1 MKKFQS
7 AALISFGPSSEA
19 APSTATPLVADY
31 WIGSEKELTPCGPS
45 NQICYNFICSS
56 ATKSPARLHLAVH
69 PLALCAAFLRFFLRH
84 RKKIANFGHV
94 FNCGI
99 SACWLRALLVYP
111 TRVTAVIQ
119 STWTLSAPQRQQNE
133 NVKFQTLRVYKSP
146 GTGCNTKWN
155 MFQNFVKCAS
165 AVIEIIPAVERE
177 EEKCKTKETHF
188 AVQLHL

>member
-1 MKKFQS
+1 MHTACCAPQRENKNKNFFGFTATPVVVLRRSLHMRRINLKKFQS
-7 AALISFGPSSEA
+7 AAVISFGPSSEA
-19 APSTATPLVADY
+19 VPSTATPLVADY

-119 STWTLSAPQRQQNE
+119 ST
-133 NVKFQTLRVYKSP
+133 
-146 GTGCNTKWN
+146 
-155 MFQNFVKCAS
+155 
-165 AVIEIIPAVERE
+165 
-177 EEKCKTKETHF
+177 
-188 AVQLHL
+188 

>member
-1 MKKFQS
+1 MHTACCAPQRENKNKKIFGFTATPVVVLRRSLHMRRINLKKFQS
-7 AALISFGPSSEA
+7 AAVISFGPSSEA

-111 TRVTAVIQ
+111 TSATAVIQ
-119 STWTLSAPQRQQNE
+119 ST
-133 NVKFQTLRVYKSP
+133 
-146 GTGCNTKWN
+146 
-155 MFQNFVKCAS
+155 
-165 AVIEIIPAVERE
+165 
-177 EEKCKTKETHF
+177 
-188 AVQLHL
+188 

>member
-1 MKKFQS
+1 MRRRQ
-7 AALISFGPSSEA
+7 LP
-19 APSTATPLVADY
+19 PPLVADY

-133 NVKFQTLRVYKSP
+133 NFKFQNFRVYKSP
-146 GTGCNTKWN
+146 GTGCNVLEHKVKYVPKLCEMRIGCDWN
-155 MFQNFVKCAS
+155 YS
-165 AVIEIIPAVERE
+165 GRWTRGRE
-177 EEKCKTKETHF
+177 M
-188 AVQLHL
+188 